1 MSTPADT
8 ASMSASSAVVLVLS
22 VVALLAVGFVVRAA
36 FRSLKV
42 PPAVSLMA
50 LGIAVGPAALDILPD
65 AWLGT
70 RTATS
75 AAAFVV
81 LLVRA
86 GSGVSPRTLR
96 AIAAPSL
103 ALGLGPVAAEF
114 LVAFALLRATLFQ
127 SWSMAALGGFLI
139 AAVSPAVVLPVA
151 LAQKHAGRGSDRHVP
166 DLIMGQTIVNAVV
179 AAAAIPLTLALI
191 LRPVQVTSVVA
202 AIGLVPVAAVA
213 GAVIGA
219 GIGVVARVDR
229 LASHPIRRAGTVGA
243 AALLL
248 VLGSALYTVGARWRW
263 LDGVA
268 AALALAVA
276 FRWRLGR
283 DDPAVRMALLR
294 VWSVAEIV
302 LFVNLG
308 SAIRV
313 DAISDASLVLTA
325 IPILAAALAT
335 RLIIGWGMSRR
346 APLTLS
352 ERKYV
357 TIAHLPK
364 ATIQAVFGALP
375 LLTFQQFRPDLVGHG
390 EVLLLIA
397 ALAIVTT
404 APVGA
409 VALERWGERLLP
421 TSAPDRAVS
430 T

>member
-1 MSTPADT
+1 MSP
-8 ASMSASSAVVLVLS
+8 SSAVVLIFS
-22 VVALLAVGFVVRAA
+22 VMAMLGVGFAVRAA
-36 FRSLKV
+36 LRWFKV

-50 LGIAVGPAALDILPD
+50 LGIVAGPAALDVLPD
-65 AWLGT
+65 LWLGS
-70 RTATS
+70 RTTTS
-75 AAAFVV
+75 ALAFVV
-81 LLVRA
+81 LLLRA
-86 GSGVSPRTLR
+86 GTGVSPRTLR
-96 AIAAPSL
+96 SIAAPSL
-103 ALGLGPVAAEF
+103 AFGLGPVAAEF
-114 LVAFALLRATLFQ
+114 LVASALLRATLFEN
-127 SWSMAALGGFLI
+127 WTMAALGGFLI

-191 LRPVQVTSVVA
+191 IRPVQVTSIVA

-213 GAVIGA
+213 GAAMGA
-219 GIGVVARVDR
+219 GIGVVARLGR
-229 LASHPIRRAGTVGA
+229 LARVRRAGTLGA
-243 AALLL
+243 TALLL
-248 VLGSALYTVGARWRW
+248 VLGSVLYLVGARWRW

-276 FRWRLGR
+276 FRWRRGG
-283 DDPAVRMALLR
+283 DDPAVRTALLR
-294 VWSVAEIV
+294 VWMVAEIV

-313 DAISDASLVLTA
+313 DAISDARLVLMA
-325 IPILAAALAT
+325 IPILAVALAT
-335 RLIIGWGMSRR
+335 RLIVGWSMSQRS
-346 APLTLS
+346 PLTPP

-357 TIAHLPK
+357 TIAHVPK

-375 LLTFQQFRPDLVGHG
+375 LLTFQQFRPDLVAQG
-390 EVLLLIA
+390 EILLLIA

-409 VALERWGERLLP
+409 VALERWAERLLP
-421 TSAPDRAVS
+421 TSVPDRAVEPV